1 MTGAWLGSIMK
12 VEEIRALGTVELQ
25 KQLQESERALLNLRF
40 RMSTRQLVNFREIG
54 KVRKDIARMRTILR
68 ERELAEA
75 EL

>member
-1 MTGAWLGSIMK
+1 MGAWLDSIMK